1 MPRLESL
8 SPPVRGL
15 ILDMDGVLWSDTTP
29 LGDLPAI
36 FSQFRKLH
44 LQFVFA
50 TNNATKTVEEY
61 LAKLSS
67 FGVKLD
73 PGQIVTSSH
82 ATAHYLEKTYP
93 RRGLVFVVGENGIL
107 SALREAG
114 FSATTDPDQTEAPR
128 IVVGRIDR
136 TVTYPKLRRA
146 AHCLRSGGPF
156 FCARPVDTLPA

>member
-44 LQFVFA
+44 LQFVLA

-82 ATAHYLEKTYP
+82 ATAHYLHKTHP
-93 RRGLVFVVGENGIL
+93 RRGLVSLIGQHTIPSPLRIAGI
-107 SALREAG
+107 S
-114 FSATTDPDQTEAPR
+114 PP
-128 IVVGRIDR
+128 
-136 TVTYPKLRRA
+136 
-146 AHCLRSGGPF
+146 
-156 FCARPVDTLPA
+156 